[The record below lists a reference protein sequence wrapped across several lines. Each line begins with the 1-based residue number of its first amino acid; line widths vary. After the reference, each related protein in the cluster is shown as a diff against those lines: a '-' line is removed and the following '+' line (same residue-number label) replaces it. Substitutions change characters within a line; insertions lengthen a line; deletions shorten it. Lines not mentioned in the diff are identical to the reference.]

1 MSRANRLPLPV
12 ATLALGA
19 LLLVAASAV
28 ELFALWQA
36 SPAAGFTAAGSATA
50 GLESAAR
57 WSPLNWRY
65 PYRLGRLDR
74 ALGRNEKAAQRFRHA
89 IELYPGCGHCWV
101 ALAEARAAQGLD
113 PRAELERAV
122 AHGSATTTVRTRTA
136 VLYARLGQRDEALRE
151 FSAALGG
158 HRKDRTG
165 FYDQLAVLY
174 PADFVL
180 DEIVEDIDLPSFFGW
195 ARRRATPELAAR
207 TWARYSR
214 YEDSDRARPWYVDY
228 LIAHGFVHEAWRV
241 AFGSRPGAVA
251 AGEPALINS
260 DFEDLAGV
268 WTRRPGE
275 AGRAEVGGARQRFAW
290 RVQDGRDKAEGVTAR
305 VVHCGDCAQGRRA
318 LRLRFDGEHNP
329 HYTATSQYLP
339 VEPGRRYSLTAQVR
353 YQELG
358 SVSGPRIV
366 VQGVAGRRGVGGGLE
381 GGGSDDPS
389 AGCRMWVQGE
399 QYRGNSDWR
408 ATELEFEV
416 PSDCEG
422 ARVLV
427 FRSAT
432 KALDRFIG
440 GELWLDDFALALLPG
455 EELSSEEPAQPAA
468 GFARN
473 GGGV

>member
-1 MSRANRLPLPV
+1 MTRAARLPLFV
-12 ATLALGA
+12 GA

-36 SPAAGFTAAGSATA
+36 SPAAGFTGAGGATA

-65 PYRLGRLDR
+65 SYRLGRLDR
-74 ALGRNEKAAQRFRHA
+74 AVGRNEQAAERFRHA

-122 AHGSATTTVRTRTA
+122 THGSATTTVRTRTA
-136 VLYARLGQRDEALRE
+136 VLYARLGQSDEAVRE

-158 HRKDRTG
+158 HRKDRRG
-165 FYDQLAVLY
+165 FYDQLAALY

-180 DEIVEDIDLPSFFGW
+180 DEIVEDIDLPSFFSW
-195 ARRRATPELAAR
+195 ARSRATPQLSAR

-228 LIAHGFVHEAWRV
+228 LIGHGFVHEAWRV
-241 AFGSRPGAVA
+241 AFGERPG
-251 AGEPALINS
+251 ETALINA

-268 WTRRPGE
+268 WTRRSGE
-275 AGRAEVGGARQRFAW
+275 AGLARQRFAW

-305 VVHCGDCAQGRRA
+305 VVHCGDCQQGRRA

-339 VEPGRRYSLTAQVR
+339 VEPGRRYRLTAQVR

-366 VQGVAGRRGVGGGLE
+366 VQGLAGRRGVGGGLE
-381 GGGSDDPS
+381 GGGADDPS

-408 ATELEFEV
+408 STTVDFEV

-427 FRSAT
+427 LRSAT

>member
-1 MSRANRLPLPV
+1 M
-12 ATLALGA
+12 
-19 LLLVAASAV
+19 
-28 ELFALWQA
+28 
-36 SPAAGFTAAGSATA
+36 
-50 GLESAAR
+50 
-57 WSPLNWRY
+57 
-65 PYRLGRLDR
+65 
-74 ALGRNEKAAQRFRHA
+74 
-89 IELYPGCGHCWV
+89 
-101 ALAEARAAQGLD
+101 
-113 PRAELERAV
+113 
-122 AHGSATTTVRTRTA
+122 
-136 VLYARLGQRDEALRE
+136 LYARLGQRDEAVRE

-158 HRKDRTG
+158 HRKDRRG
-165 FYDQLAVLY
+165 FYDQLAALY

-180 DEIVEDIDLPSFFGW
+180 DEIVEDIDLSSFFSW
-195 ARRRATPELAAR
+195 ARSRATPQLSAR

-228 LIAHGFVHEAWRV
+228 LVAHGFVHEAWRV
-241 AFGSRPGAVA
+241 AFGERPGQT
-251 AGEPALINS
+251 GLINS

-268 WTRRPGE
+268 WTRRSGE
-275 AGRAEVGGARQRFAW
+275 AGLAPQRFAW

-305 VVHCGDCAQGRRA
+305 VVHCGDCVQGRRA

-353 YQELG
+353 YEDLG

-366 VQGVAGRRGVGGGLE
+366 VQGLAGGGP
-381 GGGSDDPS
+381 GDPS
-389 AGCRMWVQGE
+389 AACRMWVQGE
-399 QYRGNSDWR
+399 QYRGDSQWR
-408 ATELEFEV
+408 TTTVDFEV

-455 EELSSEEPAQPAA
+455 EELSSEESAQPAA
-468 GFARN
+468 GFVRN